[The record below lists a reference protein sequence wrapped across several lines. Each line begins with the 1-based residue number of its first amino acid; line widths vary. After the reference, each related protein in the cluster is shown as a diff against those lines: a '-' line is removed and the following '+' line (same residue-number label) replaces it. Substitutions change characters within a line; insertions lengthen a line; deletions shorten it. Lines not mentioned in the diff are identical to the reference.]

1 MRDETRETLAQ
12 YEKTVDVEAERLAK
26 HQLER
31 DMTRRFL
38 QTYLPPEGRTLEI
51 GAATGEYTL
60 WLANRGYRVTAS
72 VSRRSVS

>member
-1 MRDETRETLAQ
+1 MRDEARETCAH
-12 YEKTVDVEAERLAK
+12 YEKRIDVEAERLAK

-31 DMTRRFL
+31 DMPRRFL
-38 QTYLPPEGRTLEI
+38 KTYLPPERRVLEI

-60 WLANRGYRVTAS
+60 WLAYRGYRVTAS